1 MYLLCKTKTN
11 GYIPLSTNWWYCY
24 LLTII
29 INNNK
34 GKGDFM
40 KKDILF
46 NENKR
51 IVAMVGLGYVG
62 LSLANLFAKVED
74 ESLVICFD
82 ISKKRVNE
90 LNNLNDHNKILNK
103 ADLKNPKLFF
113 THNADDLKKADFFII
128 SVPTSITEDNLPDLK
143 DLESASLLV
152 GKQLKKGDIVVYEST
167 VYPGVTEDFCIPILE
182 KASNLKSNRDFFVG
196 YSPERVNVGDDAHT
210 IANTKKI
217 VSAQNGDSLEVI
229 KRIYGSILD
238 VDLYPVTSIKVA
250 EAAKLLENVQR
261 DLNIS
266 LMNEFSIVLHKLGLD
281 SREIISA
288 ASSKWNFVPFA
299 PGLVGGHCIGVD
311 PYYFTYLSQHLN
323 IDECLISSARKINNY
338 MSKYIVEQLVYTLIH
353 RDIPIKGAKVAV
365 MGFAFKEDSTDLRN
379 TQSFNIIKELEKY
392 GINVSVCDPVV
403 DKIAVKEFY
412 NIELVD
418 ESKINDMDA
427 IIFAVKHLQFR
438 SFSPEFIMS
447 RLNKNGVL
455 MDIKWIWHASD
466 FSNYPIAYWCL

>member
-1 MYLLCKTKTN
+1 
-11 GYIPLSTNWWYCY
+11 
-24 LLTII
+24 
-29 INNNK
+29 
-34 GKGDFM
+34 M
-40 KKDILF
+40 KKDIF
-46 NENKR
+46 SNENNR
-51 IVAMVGLGYVG
+51 LVAIIGLGYVG
-62 LSLANLFAKVED
+62 LSLANLFVKTKC

-82 ISKKRVNE
+82 ICRKRINE
-90 LNNLNDHNKILNK
+90 LKQFNDHNKILSSK
-103 ADLKNPKLFF
+103 DLNNPKLFF
-113 THNADDLKKADFFII
+113 TNNEDDLKKANFFII
-128 SVPTSITEDNLPDLK
+128 SVPTSITEDNFPDLK

-167 VYPGVTEDFCIPILE
+167 VYPGVTEDFCIPLLE
-182 KASNLKSNRDFFVG
+182 KGSNLKSNRDFFVG
-196 YSPERVNVGDDAHT
+196 YSPERVNVGDDVHT
-210 IANTKKI
+210 IAKIKKI
-217 VSAQNGDSLEVI
+217 VSAQNNDSLEII
-229 KRIYGSILD
+229 KQIYGSILED
-238 VDLYPVTSIKVA
+238 DLYPVSCIKVA

-288 ASSKWNFVPFA
+288 AGSKWNFVPFA

-323 IDECLISSARKINNY
+323 IDESLINSARKINNY
-338 MSKYIVEQLVYTLIH
+338 MGKYIVEQLVYTLIH
-353 RDIPIKGAKVAV
+353 SSIPIKGAKVAV

-379 TQSFNIIKELEKY
+379 TQSFNIIKELDKY

-438 SFSPEFIMS
+438 AFSPDLIVS
-447 RLNKNGVL
+447 RLKKNGVL

-466 FSNYPIAYWCL
+466 FSNYPISYWCL

>member
-1 MYLLCKTKTN
+1 
-11 GYIPLSTNWWYCY
+11 
-24 LLTII
+24 
-29 INNNK
+29 
-34 GKGDFM
+34 M
-40 KKDILF
+40 KKDTF
-46 NENKR
+46 SNENNR
-51 IVAMVGLGYVG
+51 VVAMVGLGYVG
-62 LSLANLFAKVED
+62 LSLANLFAKAEG

-82 ISKKRVNE
+82 ICQKRVSE
-90 LNNLNDHNKILNK
+90 LKKFNDHNKILTSV
-103 ADLKNPKLFF
+103 DLNNPKLFF
-113 THNADDLKKADFFII
+113 TNNEEDLKKANFFII
-128 SVPTSITEDNLPDLK
+128 AVPTSITEDNLPDLK
-143 DLESASLLV
+143 NLESASLLV
-152 GKQLKKGDIVVYEST
+152 SKQLKKGDIVVYEST
-167 VYPGVTEDFCIPILE
+167 VYPGVTEDFCIPLLE
-182 KASNLKSNRDFFVG
+182 KGSNLKSNSDFFVG
-196 YSPERVNVGDDAHT
+196 YSPERVNVGDDSHT

-217 VSAQNGDSLEVI
+217 VSAQNDDSLEVI
-229 KRIYGSILD
+229 KQIYGSILEA
-238 VDLYPVTSIKVA
+238 DLYPVSCIKVA

-288 ASSKWNFVPFA
+288 AGSKWNFVPFA

-323 IDECLISSARKINNY
+323 IDESLINSARKINNY
-338 MSKYIVEQLVYTLIH
+338 MGKYIVEQLVYTLIH
-353 RDIPIKGAKVAV
+353 SSIPIKGAKVAV

-379 TQSFNIIKELEKY
+379 TQSFNIIKELDKY

-438 SFSPEFIMS
+438 AFSPDLIVS
-447 RLNKNGVL
+447 RLKKNGVL

-466 FSNYPIAYWCL
+466 FSNYPISYWCL